1 MKTQPEALAAYQDRF
16 IHVLVD
22 EYQDT
27 NAAQYRLIRQLSA
40 LRKNLCVVGDD
51 DQSIYRWRGADLGNI
66 LEFERDFPDAMVVV
80 LGRNYR
86 STKNILAAAGSVV
99 KNNIGRKEKTLWT
112 ENDEGEKITYYE
124 SVDEHDEARYVI
136 QTLKGLMRE
145 HHYSA
150 ADFAIFYRTNAQS
163 RILEDELIR
172 ESMGYQIIGGMRFY
186 DRQEIKDTLAYL
198 RAAVISEDSVSLE
211 RIINMPPRGIGDKT
225 LEKIHELARKH
236 DIGLFAALE
245 LFLREDGAAPKAK
258 EGAGALVKILGEI
271 REQKG
276 ISAASMKAV
285 FDTGMLAYWQN
296 QGTDE
301 AQARVENLQ
310 EFLNAV
316 TEFEQ
321 KNPGKDISDFLD
333 QVALVS
339 DIDTMEDVA
348 TKVSLLTLHS
358 AKGLEFPVVFM
369 VGMEEGLFPHI
380 RSMDAVDDIEEERR
394 LCYVGMTRAKERL
407 FLTSARKRKIFGQEK
422 YNARSRFIGE
432 VDQAYMTPI
441 KTTSESVSDYRL
453 DTSWAQR
460 EPDISDY
467 FDDATPAFRPGVR
480 IRHPEFGIGVIKGV
494 EEAGGRYKLTVL
506 FSGVGMKKVI
516 TGYVPIELV

>member
-1 MKTQPEALAAYQDRF
+1 
-16 IHVLVD
+16 
-22 EYQDT
+22 
-27 NAAQYRLIRQLSA
+27 
-40 LRKNLCVVGDD
+40 
-51 DQSIYRWRGADLGNI
+51 
-66 LEFERDFPDAMVVV
+66 
-80 LGRNYR
+80 
-86 STKNILAAAGSVV
+86 
-99 KNNIGRKEKTLWT
+99 
-112 ENDEGEKITYYE
+112 
-124 SVDEHDEARYVI
+124 
-136 QTLKGLMRE
+136 
-145 HHYSA
+145 
-150 ADFAIFYRTNAQS
+150 
-163 RILEDELIR
+163 
-172 ESMGYQIIGGMRFY
+172 
-186 DRQEIKDTLAYL
+186 
-198 RAAVISEDSVSLE
+198 
-211 RIINMPPRGIGDKT
+211 MPPRGVGDRT
-225 LEKIHELARKH
+225 IEKVRDLARKH
-236 DIGLFAALE
+236 DVGLSAALE
-245 LFLREDGAAPKAK
+245 LFLKEDGATPRAK
-258 EGAGALVKILGEI
+258 EGIGAFLSILSEI
-271 REQKG
+271 RDQKG

-310 EFLNAV
+310 EFLSAV

-407 FLTSARKRKIFGQEK
+407 FLTSARRRKIFGQDR
-422 YNARSRFIGE
+422 YHARSRFVGE
-432 VDQAYMTPI
+432 VDPAYMTPI
-441 KTTSESVSDYRL
+441 KTTSDSVNGYRL

-467 FDDATPAFRPGVR
+467 FDDTTPAFRPGVR
-480 IRHPEFGIGVIKGV
+480 IRHPEFGVGVIKGV

-506 FSGVGMKKVI
+506 FSGVGIKKVI